1 MKKLQKIL
9 FPTDFSRC
17 AEQALAHALYLAQ
30 EYDVELHMLHANV
43 LLEYAP
49 HEAVHLFPKPE
60 EVTAQLRE
68 LAYGHMSAALSAR
81 GTHDLR
87 IKQVYQQGISIAPAI
102 LTYASENDI
111 DLIVMGTHGRRGL
124 GHLLL
129 GSVAEEIVRMAMCPV
144 LTIREHKDPH
154 PVEAIE
160 RILVP
165 VDFSEHARKA
175 LQQAKEVAEGYGAR
189 LQLLHVVEDLRYPS
203 FYMAERFAYF
213 DTRPEIAPRAQREL
227 EQFFRGT
234 EGPHVAA
241 DLHVIEGGAA
251 HEIVKFAERNASGL
265 IIIATHGLTG
275 LEHFL
280 MGSVAENVVRRAPC
294 PVMTVKTFGKS
305 LL

>member
-1 MKKLQKIL
+1 MMTVKKIL

-17 AEQALAHALYLAQ
+17 AEQAQAHALYLAQ
-30 EYDVELHMLHANV
+30 EYGAELHMLHANAA
-43 LLEYAP
+43 LEYAP
-49 HEAVHLFPKPE
+49 HDLREHFPNYE

-68 LAYGHMSAALSAR
+68 LALRHMSAAFSAHEAAEV
-81 GTHDLR
+81 GV
-87 IKQVYQQGISIAPAI
+87 KQVYQNGVSVAPVI
-102 LTYASENDI
+102 LTYASEHDI

-129 GSVAEEIVRMAMCPV
+129 GSVAEEVVRTAMCPV
-144 LTIREHKDPH
+144 LTIRERKVSAPA
-154 PVEAIE
+154 EQFE

-165 VDFSEHARKA
+165 VDFSDHSRQALLSAKA
-175 LQQAKEVAEGYGAR
+175 LAENYGAR

-213 DTRPEIAPRAQREL
+213 DIRPDVVTRAQQEL
-227 EQFFRGT
+227 EQFFRER
-234 EGPHVAA
+234 EGPKVAA

-251 HEIVKFAERNASGL
+251 HEIVKFTEKHASDL
-265 IIIATHGLTG
+265 IVIATHGLTG

-294 PVMTVKTFGKS
+294 PVLTVKTFGKS

>member
-1 MKKLQKIL
+1 MKKLKKIL

-30 EYDVELHMLHANV
+30 TYEAELHVLHANV
-43 LLEYAP
+43 ALEYAP
-49 HEAVHLFPKPE
+49 HDAARLFPKPE
-60 EVTAQLRE
+60 EVTARLRE
-68 LAYGHMSAALSAR
+68 LAQGHMTTVLSAHV
-81 GTHDLR
+81 TNHLR
-87 IKQVYQQGISIAPAI
+87 IKQVYEQGMSTAPVI
-102 LTYASENDI
+102 LTYAAENDV

-124 GHLLL
+124 GHLFL
-129 GSVAEEIVRMAMCPV
+129 GSVAEEIVRMAACPV
-144 LTIREHKDPH
+144 LTIRERKEAI
-154 PVEAIE
+154 PVEAVA

-175 LQQAKEVAEGYGAR
+175 LQQAKALAEGYGAR

-213 DTRPEIAPRAQREL
+213 DIRPEIATRARQEL
-227 EQFFRGT
+227 EQFLRET

-241 DLHVIEGGAA
+241 DLHVLEGGAA
-251 HEIVKFAERNASGL
+251 HEIVKFAETNKTDL
-265 IIIATHGLTG
+265 IVIATHGFTG

>member
-1 MKKLQKIL
+1 MMTGKKIL

-17 AEQALAHALYLAQ
+17 AEQAQAHALYLAQ
-30 EYDVELHMLHANV
+30 EFGAELHMLHANAA
-43 LLEYAP
+43 LEYAP
-49 HEAVHLFPKPE
+49 HELRPHFPNHE

-68 LAYGHMSAALSAR
+68 LALRHMSASFS
-81 GTHDLR
+81 THEAAELKV
-87 IKQVYQQGISIAPAI
+87 KQVYQNGVSVAPVI
-102 LTYASENDI
+102 LTYASEHDI

-129 GSVAEEIVRMAMCPV
+129 GSVAEEVVRTAMCPV
-144 LTIREHKDPH
+144 LTIRERQVPA
-154 PVEAIE
+154 PAEQFE

-165 VDFSEHARKA
+165 IDFSDHSRQALLYAKA
-175 LQQAKEVAEGYGAR
+175 LAENYGAR

-213 DTRPEIAPRAQREL
+213 DIRPDVATRAQQEL
-227 EQFFRGT
+227 EQFFREA
-234 EGPHVAA
+234 EGPKVAA
-241 DLHVIEGGAA
+241 DLHIIEGGAA
-251 HEIVKFAERNASGL
+251 HEIVKFTEKNASDL
-265 IIIATHGLTG
+265 IVIATHGLTG

-294 PVMTVKTFGKS
+294 PVLTVKTFGKS

>member
-1 MKKLQKIL
+1 MKKLQRIL

-17 AEQALAHALYLAQ
+17 AEQALAHALYFAK
-30 EYDVELHMLHANV
+30 EYDAELHMLHANV
-43 LLEYAP
+43 ALEYAP
-49 HEAVHLFPKPE
+49 HDVDQHFPKPE
-60 EVTAQLRE
+60 EVSAQLRE
-68 LAYGHMSAALSAR
+68 LAVRHMSTALSAR
-81 GTHDLR
+81 DLADLR
-87 IKQVYQQGISIAPAI
+87 IKQVYQNGISVAPVI
-102 LTYASENDI
+102 LAYASENDI

-124 GHLLL
+124 GHLFL

-144 LTIREHKDPH
+144 LTIRERKEPI
-154 PVEAIE
+154 PVEDIE

-165 VDFSEHARKA
+165 IDFSEHSRQALLHAKA
-175 LQQAKEVAEGYGAR
+175 LAENYGAR

-213 DTRPEIAPRAQREL
+213 DIRPEVATRAKQEL
-227 EQFFRGT
+227 EEFFRKT
-234 EGPHVAA
+234 EGAKVAA

-251 HEIVKFAERNASGL
+251 HEIVKFTEKHATDL
-265 IIIATHGLTG
+265 IVIATHGLTG

-280 MGSVAENVVRRAPC
+280 MGSVAERVVRRAPC